1 MGWIH
6 GTKLGCRHYYC
17 SPSVLRR
24 TNLCCRTCDHSS
36 SCVLRHANLCCGT
49 CDHSGC
55 PCILCS
61 PSDHSSCTSSV
72 VRCSPSLLWSSS
84 ELWLQYIRCHPD
96 GCSKRWRCNRGRCRP
111 QLGRHPRCVGGSS
124 SLSELATFELFAL
137 V

>member
-1 MGWIH
+1 MG
-6 GTKLGCRHYYC
+6 C
-17 SPSVLRR
+17 VLRR
-24 TNLCCRTCDHSS
+24 TNLCCGTCGHSNSS
-36 SCVLRHANLCCGT
+36 SCVLRRTDLCRST

-72 VRCSPSLLWSSS
+72 VCSSSDHSRSPCIIYHSSSRVIRRPS
-84 ELWLQYIRCHPD
+84 ELWLRCHPN
-96 GCSKRWRCNRGRCRP
+96 GCSKHWRCNRGRCRP
-111 QLGRHPRCVGGSS
+111 QLGWHPRCLGGSS